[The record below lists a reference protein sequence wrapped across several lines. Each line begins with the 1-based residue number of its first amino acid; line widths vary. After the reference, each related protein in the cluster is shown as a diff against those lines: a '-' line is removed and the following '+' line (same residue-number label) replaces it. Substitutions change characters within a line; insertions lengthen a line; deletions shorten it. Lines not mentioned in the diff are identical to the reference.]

1 VAVSRQRPVRL
12 ESLLFPSCS
21 VLFQRVAPALSR
33 YPPEVMVWVFLS
45 SRLRAW
51 LLLAVA
57 LPLVRAVLRRASA
70 SAAQRDPGSRAARG
84 LRSLESNLGRLDRR
98 QRRRGR

>member
-1 VAVSRQRPVRL
+1 
-12 ESLLFPSCS
+12 
-21 VLFQRVAPALSR
+21 
-33 YPPEVMVWVFLS
+33 MWVFLS

-57 LPLVRAVLRRASA
+57 VPLLRAVLRRASA
-70 SAAQRDPGSRAARG
+70 SAARRDPGSRAARG

-98 QRRRGR
+98 QRRRARRGR